1 MLIRARTQS
10 KRISV
15 MKKYMMMPAGAF
27 IEGEALG
34 KEAQSERRSET
45 PLPEDSRERHHED
58 LLFTGDHD
66 PLDAVDST
74 PPFTWTLMW
83 RGYYS
88 NYYGYCVPGAMR
100 RWGYIMWDK
109 GRLER
114 NDALSVLDRQWDL
127 EEFSAGP
134 WGWVVV

>member
-1 MLIRARTQS
+1 
-10 KRISV
+10 